1 MGGEFSRS
9 DVKDTIKPTTEKFKE
24 IKPDTDISKNEAKVF
39 WDKTF
44 DRANVDDKGKET
56 RDGDALKANNTFE
69 KNGYK
74 YKTDNQGRVVSAEG
88 KLRLKDPEYVR
99 DMEEINKGD
108 QNYKKTDDRGHLIAH
123 QFGGSDKLEN
133 IVPMDAKLNQGDF
146 ASLENSLAK
155 AVENGSDVKLKV
167 EPRYTDNT
175 NRPSSFRVSY
185 TINGE
190 KTVRTFKNG
199 GDSKS

>member
-1 MGGEFSRS
+1 MSSEFSKS
-9 DVKDTIKPTTEKFKE
+9 DAKDTIKTTAEKFKE
-24 IKPDTDISKNEAKVF
+24 IKPDTDISKNEANVF
-39 WDKTF
+39 WYKTF
-44 DRANVDDKGKET
+44 DRPNVDDKGKET
-56 RDGDALKANNTFE
+56 RDGDALKPNNTFE

-74 YKTDNQGRVVSAEG
+74 YKTDDQGRVISAEG
-88 KLRLKDPEYVR
+88 KLRLKDPQFVR

-146 ASLENSLAK
+146 AGLENSLAK

-185 TINGE
+185 TIDGE

-199 GDSKS
+199 GKS